1 MSVNQLDSLRRVPIF
16 SSLDDRALEQIAAV
30 ATEFEAQAG
39 QILFEI
45 GQPGSGLF
53 VIEEGTVRVELPGGD
68 RIERGPGQFF
78 GELSVLSDTPR
89 TARVAAATDLRGLA
103 IRRGDMNSLLDRQPA
118 IAVAMLHEMAQ
129 RLANAT

>member
-39 QILFEI
+39 QILIEI

>member
-39 QILFEI
+39 QILIEI

-129 RLANAT
+129 RLANAI

>member
-39 QILFEI
+39 QILIEI

-129 RLANAT
+129 RLANAV